1 MIAGPGEVRHALRE
15 RLARVPRAL
24 GEGPRD
30 AAQLALWHRLVSNY
44 DNIVLLCRADLS
56 PYSIF
61 EGDEI
66 GMKNVPKTW
75 TIDDLPDVATKM
87 FWET

>member
-1 MIAGPGEVRHALRE
+1 M
-15 RLARVPRAL
+15 
-24 GEGPRD
+24 
-30 AAQLALWHRLVSNY
+30 SNY